1 MPFSN
6 YTELRAAVVGW
17 LHRSDLVNQIP
28 DFIDL
33 AERRFNRI
41 AQVRLMEHE
50 VPLSLAAGERVIALP
65 TGFTAPLAVWL
76 ADVQPRDVLSA
87 AVPEQLPVTTTAG
100 RPRYWAVDAGNLA
113 FNCPA
118 DVPYAVTLRYR
129 GGFKLS
135 DAAPSNAMLT
145 KYPDLYLYGTL
156 LESAPWIRDADSL
169 ALWQVMYDR
178 AVKEI
183 NQTESR
189 SRAVAPLRT
198 ELADLVGHGCY
209 DIRRGF

>member
-1 MPFSN
+1 MPFAN

-17 LHRSDLVNQIP
+17 LHRSDLAGQIP

-41 AQVRLMEHE
+41 AQVRLMENE
-50 VPLSLAAGERVIALP
+50 VPLTLTAGSRSIALP
-65 TGFTAPLAVWL
+65 DGFTAPLAVWL

-87 AVPEQLPVTTTAG
+87 VVPEQLPVSSQAG
-100 RPRYWAVDAGNLA
+100 RPRYWAVDGGNLA
-113 FNCPA
+113 FDCPA
-118 DVPYAVTLRYR
+118 DAAYPVTLRYR
-129 GGFKLS
+129 GGFKLN
-135 DAAPSNAMLT
+135 DAAPTNTLLT

-156 LESAPWIRDADSL
+156 LESAPRIRDADSL

-183 NQTESR
+183 NQAESR

-198 ELADLVGHGCY
+198 ELADLVGL
-209 DIRRGF
+209 R